1 MTAYISV
8 KDECKRYCSG
18 ETIVINGEEQP
29 DYEVEVK
36 DIVEHYMYLSPS
48 AYETAAGEAP
58 EYNTQQL
65 KYDTDTVEDESI
77 GQRLTEEDAVLG
89 VIYVSTIYNAMQES
103 LGSLDVV
110 TIVIIVSA
118 AALAFIVLY
127 NLTNI
132 NVSERE
138 RELSTIKVLGFYDKE
153 VTMYVYRENIVLTL
167 MGILFGLVLGII
179 MHRFVLQTAE
189 IDMMRFSR
197 HINLTSY
204 LYSGML
210 MFLFSG
216 VVMILMHFKLK
227 YIDMIEALKV
237 QE

>member
-1 MTAYISV
+1 
-8 KDECKRYCSG
+8 
-18 ETIVINGEEQP
+18 
-29 DYEVEVK
+29 
-36 DIVEHYMYLSPS
+36 
-48 AYETAAGEAP
+48 
-58 EYNTQQL
+58 
-65 KYDTDTVEDESI
+65 
-77 GQRLTEEDAVLG
+77 
-89 VIYVSTIYNAMQES
+89 MQES

-204 LYSGML
+204 LYSGL
-210 MFLFSG
+210 LTFLFSG

-227 YIDMIEALKV
+227 YIDMIEALKAM
-237 QE
+237 E